1 MAGEGFQ
8 PGVGYG
14 AELID
19 LSVLA
24 EGPFTGTPAALA
36 SVRVPHERVH
46 SGPAGARLDVR
57 VRRPGRDEAEPIA
70 LALDGTAWGIDDVRP
85 PEDLEELL
93 GDSRFLAQHVYAVAS
108 DTLQAFERTMGRRLG
123 WAAGHRLRIEAY
135 DSADFRATGYD
146 PQAQLIRFGHRAD
159 GRAQRHVPMALYR
172 DLVAHEVTHA
182 VLDGYRPRW
191 ADANALLDGF
201 ALHEAVADLVA
212 MLSVFSSPDLVERLL
227 ETEARARRARG
238 PHDGVA
244 HDGVAH
250 DGGAQDDGASSGAA
264 AGRGGPGERGDE
276 EILRSGLFGLADGL
290 FSRGAVRRPLDRRVP
305 YDWQLDPEPHAR
317 GEIVVQA
324 VLNAVVNLWRQR
336 LDCPGG
342 RASRYQIAQ
351 SGAKVGQQVMGM
363 VVRAL
368 AYLPPVDPTWTD
380 LLRAI
385 LASDLVMMPADAP
398 PCPGSRRPGAPRPK
412 GYREVIRDRFW
423 DINVSTDPDT
433 RLDGLDDLE
442 GLRYPVRLSAL
453 SSDPEEVNRFIWANP
468 RLMRA
473 MDLDEDTGLRVD
485 RVRPTV
491 RVGPDGFIVSEIC
504 ASFVQEVLLT
514 RREARDRLGL
524 RILGDYA
531 VVRGGGTLRFD
542 EGGRLCFAALKPVM
556 DAQRQQARAA
566 TARAEREQPA
576 RPVIGY
582 HAVDERDGVPA

>member
-1 MAGEGFQ
+1 MAAEGFQ

-19 LSVLA
+19 LTVLA
-24 EGPFTGTPAALA
+24 EGPFTGSPAALA

-46 SGPAGARLDVR
+46 AGPAGARLDVR

-70 LALDGTAWGIDDVRP
+70 LSLDGTAWGIDDVRP

-93 GDSRFLAQHVYAVAS
+93 DDSRFLAQHVYAIAS
-108 DTLQAFERTMGRRLG
+108 DTLQTFERTMGRRLG
-123 WAAGHRLRIEAY
+123 WAAGHRLRIDAY

-146 PQAQLIRFGHRAD
+146 PQARLVRFGHRAD
-159 GRAQRHVPMALYR
+159 GRSQRHVPMALYR

-191 ADANALLDGF
+191 ADADALLDGF

-212 MLSVFSSPDLVERLL
+212 MLSVFSSADLVERLL
-227 ETEARARRARG
+227 ESEAHSRRAPG
-238 PHDGVA
+238 TGDGEVP
-244 HDGVAH
+244 GE
-250 DGGAQDDGASSGAA
+250 
-264 AGRGGPGERGDE
+264 GGPTGPAERDG
-276 EILRSGLFGLADGL
+276 EILRSGLFSLADGL
-290 FSRGAVRRPLDRRVP
+290 FSRGAVRRPLDRPVP
-305 YDWQLDPEPHAR
+305 FEWQLDPEPHAR

-324 VLNAVVNLWRQR
+324 VLNAVLDLWRQR

-342 RASRYQIAQ
+342 RASRYQVAQ
-351 SGAKVGQQVMGM
+351 AGARVGQHVLGM

-368 AYLPPVDPTWTD
+368 AYLPPLDPTWTD

-385 LASDLVMMPADAP
+385 LASDLVMMPADVP
-398 PCPGSRRPGAPRPK
+398 PCRGSRTPGAPRPR
-412 GYREVIRDRFW
+412 GYREVLRDRFW
-423 DINVSTDPDT
+423 DIDLSTDPDS

-491 RVGPDGFIVSEIC
+491 RVGPDGSIVSEIC
-504 ASFVQEVLLT
+504 ASFVQEVALT
-514 RREARDRLGL
+514 RREAKDRLGL
-524 RILGDYA
+524 RIQGDYT

-542 EGGRLCFAALKPVM
+542 EGGRLCFAALKQVM

-566 TARAEREQPA
+566 VARDERERAA
-576 RPVIGY
+576 RPLTGY
-582 HAVDERDGVPA
+582 HGVHERDGVAA

>member
-1 MAGEGFQ
+1 MAAEGFQ

-19 LSVLA
+19 LTVLA
-24 EGPFTGTPAALA
+24 EGPFTGSPAALA

-46 SGPAGARLDVR
+46 SGPAGARLDIR

-70 LALDGTAWGIDDVRP
+70 LSLDGTAWGIDDVRP

-108 DTLQAFERTMGRRLG
+108 DTLQTFERTMGRRLG
-123 WAAGHRLRIEAY
+123 WAAGHRLRIDAY

-146 PQAQLIRFGHRAD
+146 RQAQLVRFGHRAD

-212 MLSVFSSPDLVERLL
+212 MLSVFSSADLVERLL
-227 ETEARARRARG
+227 ESEAQARRAQG
-238 PHDGVA
+238 PPTGEGPGA
-244 HDGVAH
+244 
-250 DGGAQDDGASSGAA
+250 GGS
-264 AGRGGPGERGDE
+264 GGPGERGDG

-290 FSRGAVRRPLDRRVP
+290 FSRGAVRRPLDRPVP
-305 YDWQLDPEPHAR
+305 FEWQLDPEPHAR

-324 VLNAVVNLWRQR
+324 VLNAVVDLWRQR

-342 RASRYQIAQ
+342 RASRFQVAQ
-351 SGAKVGQQVMGM
+351 SGAKVGAHVLGM
-363 VVRAL
+363 MVRAL

-385 LASDLVMMPADAP
+385 LASDLVMMPADVP
-398 PCPGSRRPGAPRPK
+398 PCRGSRSPGAPRPK
-412 GYREVIRDRFW
+412 GYREVLRDRFW
-423 DINVSTDPDT
+423 DIDLSTDPDS

-485 RVRPTV
+485 RVRPTI
-491 RVGPDGFIVSEIC
+491 R
-504 ASFVQEVLLT
+504 ATRT
-514 RREARDRLGL
+514 RRA
-524 RILGDYA
+524 
-531 VVRGGGTLRFD
+531 GG
-542 EGGRLCFAALKPVM
+542 
-556 DAQRQQARAA
+556 
-566 TARAEREQPA
+566 
-576 RPVIGY
+576 
-582 HAVDERDGVPA
+582 